1 MGYSPNE
8 TFLKDALA
16 PSSPPFWRAAVL
28 EKKKQ
33 THLEKERVRDDQE
46 REREEGERKGFASL
60 ASPFPFQGKLG
71 EHLN

>member
-28 EKKKQ
+28 EKKK
-33 THLEKERVRDDQE
+33 TNALGERESEGRPRE
-46 REREEGERKGFASL
+46 RERGRREKGVC
-60 ASPFPFQGKLG
+60 KLG
-71 EHLN
+71 LSFSFPR